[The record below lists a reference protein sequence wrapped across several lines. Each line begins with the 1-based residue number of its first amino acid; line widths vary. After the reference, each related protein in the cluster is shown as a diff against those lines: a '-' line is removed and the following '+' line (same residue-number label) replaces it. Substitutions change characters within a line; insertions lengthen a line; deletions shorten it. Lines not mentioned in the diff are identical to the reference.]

1 MHQARRALLAAAGL
15 SLALSACNQQR
26 TNVTNDSDGKT
37 PAAAPATDHSDP
49 VASAMAAAPEAVAR
63 SAAVIASNPDGT
75 MRRLREGTNGFTCMP
90 DNPATPG
97 PDPMCLDANALRW
110 VEAMLARKAPPPD
123 AVGMAYMLAGGTDA
137 SNTDPYAKQP
147 TEGNNWIQTG
157 PHLMIFG
164 SKEMLAGHPAN
175 PKPDTSAPY
184 VMWANTP
191 YARLMVPVGSTGS

>member
-1 MHQARRALLAAAGL
+1 MHQARFDLLAAAGL
-15 SLALSACNQQR
+15 SLALSACNQNQPSAVAEGNEA
-26 TNVTNDSDGKT
+26 TS
-37 PAAAPATDHSDP
+37 AANAATDHNDP

-63 SAAVIASNPDGT
+63 NAAVIASNPDGT

-110 VEAMLARKAPPPD
+110 VEAMLARKPPPAD

-137 SNTDPYAKQP
+137 SNTDPYATQP

-157 PHLMIFG
+157 PHLMLFG

-175 PKPDTSAPY
+175 PKPDTSVPY

-191 YARLMVPVGSTGS
+191 YAHLMVPVAEAKR

>member
-1 MHQARRALLAAAGL
+1 MHQARFALLAAAGL
-15 SLALSACNQQR
+15 SLALSACSKQQ
-26 TNVTNDSDGKT
+26 TAATGDANGAA
-37 PAAAPATDHSDP
+37 PAAADATDHKDP
-49 VASAMAAAPEAVAR
+49 VASAMAAAPESVAR
-63 SAAVIASNPDGT
+63 NAAVIASNPDGT

-110 VEAMLARKAPPPD
+110 VEAMLARRPPPAD

-137 SNTDPYAKQP
+137 SNTDPYATQP
-147 TEGNNWIQTG
+147 TEGNNWIETG

-164 SKEMLAGHPAN
+164 SKEMLTGHPAN

-191 YARLMVPVGSTGS
+191 YAHLMVPVAKS